1 MAIQGMCYCAVGGG
15 IGWVYVNS
23 DNEGIEAWDDMRW
36 RDAALQGVAYSTTS
50 YGAAWYD
57 IMH

>member
-36 RDAALQGVAYSTTS
+36 RDAALQGVAYSTT
-50 YGAAWYD
+50 
-57 IMH
+57 